1 MESLRQRRRM
11 PTTVP
16 RPGVTE
22 ENFGR
27 TSKTPSSRLLCAL
40 PSISQ
45 LGPCPPRRECT
56 QDDSETSDEH
66 KAERIQGWQ
75 DKQKQNRITRERGSA
90 SSGSSHPHMSAI
102 QYASRVRFL
111 VPDGDSPPR
120 TVDNHP
126 PLQETDGGAVHP
138 SPEMAELGNESDASN
153 LGLRGIIYNTKQD
166 DALSE
171 ISSEES
177 EAEEAEEESEVEP
190 PKAVGK
196 LLKQISRLT
205 SRSKTAEEKVEAMQA
220 EISAL
225 KSQPQEQAS
234 PQGSPALEEIADL
247 ASLEKVRQEAI
258 AAKKWA
264 VQHLGKE
271 FVEDGDKE
279 YSGDEIREI
288 FGAADEYLTEK
299 IPQRAQF
306 LQAKEQWASDA
317 SSTFTFLAE
326 QEGENYEL
334 FKQVRNGPQYKQ
346 VLDGLPNGDF
356 VAATLV
362 KGIQA
367 LKAESKGKTP
377 AKKRTAKTPPATLE
391 ESVAPPPQNK
401 DDRQKKRVKDAI
413 GAGNISASQFAELL
427 T

>member
-1 MESLRQRRRM
+1 METETITTEAPGTDSGADENSAKI
-11 PTTVP
+11 PTTVEELASSFIERVEESP
-16 RPGVTE
+16 EPETPEAEASETAEAEEGSEEDVLLQSESEEEETE
-22 ENFGR
+22 EG
-27 TSKTPSSRLLCAL
+27 
-40 PSISQ
+40 
-45 LGPCPPRRECT
+45 
-56 QDDSETSDEH
+56 
-66 KAERIQGWQ
+66 
-75 DKQKQNRITRERGSA
+75 
-90 SSGSSHPHMSAI
+90 
-102 QYASRVRFL
+102 
-111 VPDGDSPPR
+111 
-120 TVDNHP
+120 
-126 PLQETDGGAVHP
+126 
-138 SPEMAELGNESDASN
+138 
-153 LGLRGIIYNTKQD
+153 
-166 DALSE
+166 
-171 ISSEES
+171 S
-177 EAEEAEEESEVEP
+177 EAEEEAEDESEVEP

-225 KSQPQEQAS
+225 KSQPQEQAT

-306 LQAKEQWASDA
+306 LQAKQQWQTDA

-334 FKQVRNGPQYKQ
+334 FKQVRNGPQYKH

-377 AKKRTAKTPPATLE
+377 TKKRTAKTPPATLE

-401 DDRQKKRVKDAI
+401 DDRQKKRVKEAI
-413 GAGNISASQFAELL
+413 ASGNISANQFADLL

>member
-1 MESLRQRRRM
+1 MDTETITTEAPGTDTGAEDNSAGN
-11 PTTVP
+11 PTTV
-16 RPGVTE
+16 E
-22 ENFGR
+22 ELANSFIER
-27 TSKTPSSRLLCAL
+27 VEESPEPETPESEA
-40 PSISQ
+40 
-45 LGPCPPRRECT
+45 
-56 QDDSETSDEH
+56 SET
-66 KAERIQGWQ
+66 AEAEAGEAE
-75 DKQKQNRITRERGSA
+75 D
-90 SSGSSHPHMSAI
+90 
-102 QYASRVRFL
+102 VL
-111 VPDGDSPPR
+111 
-120 TVDNHP
+120 
-126 PLQETDGGAVHP
+126 LQSKSEEEET
-138 SPEMAELGNESDASN
+138 E
-153 LGLRGIIYNTKQD
+153 
-166 DALSE
+166 
-171 ISSEES
+171 EES
-177 EAEEAEEESEVEP
+177 EADEAEEESEVEP
-190 PKAVGK
+190 PKGLGK
-196 LLKQISRLT
+196 LLKQVGKLT
-205 SRSKTAEEKVEAMQA
+205 ARSKTAEEKVEALQA
-220 EISAL
+220 EISTL

-247 ASLEKVRQEAI
+247 TSLEKVRQEAI

-264 VQHLGKE
+264 VQHLGKDY
-271 FVEDGDKE
+271 VEDGDKE

-306 LQAKEQWASDA
+306 LQAKQQWQTDA

-413 GAGNISASQFAELL
+413 SAGNISVDQFADLL

>member
-1 MESLRQRRRM
+1 MDTETITTEAPGTDSGADENSAKI
-11 PTTVP
+11 PTTV
-16 RPGVTE
+16 E
-22 ENFGR
+22 ELANSFIER
-27 TSKTPSSRLLCAL
+27 VEESPEPETPESEA
-40 PSISQ
+40 
-45 LGPCPPRRECT
+45 
-56 QDDSETSDEH
+56 SET
-66 KAERIQGWQ
+66 AEAEAGEAE
-75 DKQKQNRITRERGSA
+75 D
-90 SSGSSHPHMSAI
+90 
-102 QYASRVRFL
+102 VL
-111 VPDGDSPPR
+111 
-120 TVDNHP
+120 
-126 PLQETDGGAVHP
+126 LQSKSEEEET
-138 SPEMAELGNESDASN
+138 E
-153 LGLRGIIYNTKQD
+153 
-166 DALSE
+166 
-171 ISSEES
+171 EES
-177 EAEEAEEESEVEP
+177 EADEAEEESEVEP
-190 PKAVGK
+190 PKGLGK
-196 LLKQISRLT
+196 LLKQVGKLT
-205 SRSKTAEEKVEAMQA
+205 ARSKTAEEKVEALQA
-220 EISAL
+220 EISTL

-264 VQHLGKE
+264 VQHLGKDY
-271 FVEDGDKE
+271 VEDGDKE

-306 LQAKEQWASDA
+306 LQAKQQWQTDA

-413 GAGNISASQFAELL
+413 SAGNISVDQFADLL

>member
-1 MESLRQRRRM
+1 MDTETITTEAPGTDSGADENSAKI
-11 PTTVP
+11 PTTV
-16 RPGVTE
+16 E
-22 ENFGR
+22 ELANSFIER
-27 TSKTPSSRLLCAL
+27 VEESPEPETPESEA
-40 PSISQ
+40 
-45 LGPCPPRRECT
+45 
-56 QDDSETSDEH
+56 SET
-66 KAERIQGWQ
+66 AEAEAGEAE
-75 DKQKQNRITRERGSA
+75 D
-90 SSGSSHPHMSAI
+90 
-102 QYASRVRFL
+102 VL
-111 VPDGDSPPR
+111 
-120 TVDNHP
+120 
-126 PLQETDGGAVHP
+126 LQSKSEEEET
-138 SPEMAELGNESDASN
+138 E
-153 LGLRGIIYNTKQD
+153 
-166 DALSE
+166 
-171 ISSEES
+171 EES
-177 EAEEAEEESEVEP
+177 EADEAEEESEVEP
-190 PKAVGK
+190 PKGLGK
-196 LLKQISRLT
+196 LLKQVGKLT
-205 SRSKTAEEKVEAMQA
+205 ARSKTAEEKVEALQA
-220 EISAL
+220 EISTL

-247 ASLEKVRQEAI
+247 TSLEKVRQEAI

-264 VQHLGKE
+264 VQHLGKDY
-271 FVEDGDKE
+271 VEDGDKE

-306 LQAKEQWASDA
+306 LQAKQQWQTDA

-413 GAGNISASQFAELL
+413 SAGNISVDQFADLL

>member
-1 MESLRQRRRM
+1 MDTETITTEAPGTDSGADENSAKI
-11 PTTVP
+11 PTTV
-16 RPGVTE
+16 E
-22 ENFGR
+22 ELANSF
-27 TSKTPSSRLLCAL
+27 
-40 PSISQ
+40 I
-45 LGPCPPRRECT
+45 
-56 QDDSETSDEH
+56 
-66 KAERIQGWQ
+66 ERV
-75 DKQKQNRITRERGSA
+75 E
-90 SSGSSHPHMSAI
+90 
-102 QYASRVRFL
+102 
-111 VPDGDSPPR
+111 
-120 TVDNHP
+120 
-126 PLQETDGGAVHP
+126 E
-138 SPEMAELGNESDASN
+138 SPEPETPEAEAVEPAEAEEGSEEDVLLQSN
-153 LGLRGIIYNTKQD
+153 Q
-166 DALSE
+166 SE
-171 ISSEES
+171 EEETEEES
-177 EAEEAEEESEVEP
+177 EAEEEAEDESEVEP

-306 LQAKEQWASDA
+306 LQAKEQWQSDA

-334 FKQVRNGPQYKQ
+334 FQQVRNGPQYKH

-377 AKKRTAKTPPATLE
+377 AKKRAAKTPPATLE
-391 ESVAPPPQNK
+391 ESVAPPPQHK

-413 GAGNISASQFAELL
+413 AAGNISANQFADLL

>member
-1 MESLRQRRRM
+1 MDQETITTEAPGIDSGAEEKSAGI
-11 PTTVP
+11 PTTV
-16 RPGVTE
+16 E
-22 ENFGR
+22 ELANSFIER
-27 TSKTPSSRLLCAL
+27 VEETPEA
-40 PSISQ
+40 
-45 LGPCPPRRECT
+45 
-56 QDDSETSDEH
+56 DSP
-66 KAERIQGWQ
+66 KAEAIETAEADEGEDDVLLQ
-75 DKQKQNRITRERGSA
+75 
-90 SSGSSHPHMSAI
+90 SSQS
-102 QYASRVRFL
+102 
-111 VPDGDSPPR
+111 
-120 TVDNHP
+120 
-126 PLQETDGGAVHP
+126 E
-138 SPEMAELGNESDASN
+138 EEES
-153 LGLRGIIYNTKQD
+153 
-166 DALSE
+166 E
-171 ISSEES
+171 EES

-190 PKAVGK
+190 PKGLGK
-196 LLKQISRLT
+196 LLKQVGKLT
-205 SRSKTAEEKVEAMQA
+205 ARSKSAEEKVEALQA
-220 EISAL
+220 EISTL
-225 KSQPQEQAS
+225 KSQPQEQAT

-264 VQHLGKE
+264 VQHLGKDY
-271 FVEDGDKE
+271 VEDGDKE

-306 LQAKEQWASDA
+306 LQAKQQWQTDA

-334 FKQVRNGPQYKQ
+334 FKQVRNGPQYKH

-367 LKAESKGKTP
+367 LKAESKGKP
-377 AKKRTAKTPPATLE
+377 AAKKRTAKTPPATLE

-401 DDRQKKRVKDAI
+401 DDRQKKRVKEAI
-413 GAGNISASQFAELL
+413 ASGNISANQFADLL